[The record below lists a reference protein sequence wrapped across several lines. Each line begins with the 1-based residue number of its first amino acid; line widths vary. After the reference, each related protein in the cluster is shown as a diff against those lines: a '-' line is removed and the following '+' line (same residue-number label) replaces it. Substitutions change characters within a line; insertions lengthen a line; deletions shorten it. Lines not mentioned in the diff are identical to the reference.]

1 MKVIFKGIG
10 KLFGWIGKG
19 INILRQVITNLLFFV
34 VIGAWLFIFNESSKG
49 PELPEKAALV
59 LDISGPIV
67 ERQTPVNAYNELV
80 KGALGQPPAQ
90 ETVLFDVVDTIRAA
104 AKDDRITGL
113 VLNLKEMQETSLTK
127 MRYIAKA
134 ITEFK
139 QTGKPVVAIGEH
151 YKQSQY
157 YLSSYADTIYMAP
170 DGGVMLQ
177 GYGTYSLYY
186 KSLLEKLN
194 VNTHVF
200 RVGTYKSFVEPY
212 TLDGMSDA
220 AREANSVWLNQLWGA
235 YTSDVA
241 ANREIDASVMTPKL
255 DTLIEQFKA
264 VDGDWAQLNL
274 NQGLVDELLSRPAL
288 RQRLMDLFGDN
299 KEHSFNQ
306 ISYYDYQ
313 PTVKDPMIAPE
324 GDELDP
330 TAPVN
335 QVAVVVASGAIMDGP
350 QQNNNVGGDTTAAL
364 LRNARF
370 DENVK
375 AVVLRVDSPGGSA
388 FASEVIR
395 NEVDALKA
403 AGKPVVVSMS
413 SVAASGGYWIS
424 ASADKIMAQPT
435 TITGSI
441 GIFAIMTTFEKGL
454 EKMGVYSDGV
464 GTTPFA
470 GVGVTRELPEG
481 VSELFQISIENGYHR
496 FINLVSQSRHMTL
509 EQADKVA
516 QGRVWTGQDAL
527 KLGLVDALGDFDD
540 AVDSAAELADIGDNY
555 QIEWMKQPLS
565 PFEMFM
571 KDISGQA
578 KLWITEAMWG
588 SVPEAL
594 QPVSQQVVT
603 DLTTLGNFN
612 DPKGQYAFCINCL
625 NIEK

>member
-1 MKVIFKGIG
+1 MKVIFRGIG

-19 INILRQVITNLLFFV
+19 INILRQVLTNLLFFV
-34 VIGAWLFIFNESSKG
+34 VIGAWLFIFNESSKE

-59 LDISGPIV
+59 LDIAGPIV
-67 ERQTPVNAYNELV
+67 EQRSPVNTFDTLAGN
-80 KGALGQPPAQ
+80 ALGQPPVQ
-90 ETVLFDVVDTIRAA
+90 ETVLFDVVETLRTAA
-104 AKDDRITGL
+104 TDDRITGL
-113 VLNLKEMQETSLTK
+113 VLNLKNMQETSLTK

-134 ITEFK
+134 IEEFK

-157 YLSSYADTIYMAP
+157 YLSSYADTVFMAP

-186 KSLLEKLN
+186 KTLLEKLN

-220 AREANSVWLNQLWGA
+220 AREANGVWLNQLWDA

-241 ANREIDASVMTPKL
+241 NNRQIETSVMTPEL
-255 DTLIEQFKA
+255 DQLIEQFKA

-274 NQGLVDELLSRPAL
+274 SQGMVDELLSRPAL
-288 RQRLMDLFGDN
+288 RQRLIDLFGDN
-299 KEHSFNQ
+299 NEHSFNQ

-313 PTVKDPMIAPE
+313 PTLNDPMTSQD
-324 GDELDP
+324 GDALDP
-330 TAPVN
+330 EAEI
-335 QVAVVVASGAIMDGP
+335 QHIAVVVASGAIMDGP
-350 QQNNNVGGDTTAAL
+350 QKQGNVGGDTTAAL
-364 LRNARF
+364 LRNARY
-370 DENVK
+370 DDSVK

-395 NEVDALKA
+395 NEVVALKE

-413 SVAASGGYWIS
+413 SVAASGGYWIA

-481 VSELFQISIENGYHR
+481 VAELFQISIENGYQR
-496 FINLVSQSRHMTL
+496 FINLVSQSRDMTL
-509 EQADKVA
+509 AQTDKVA

-540 AVDSAAELADIGDNY
+540 AVASAVELANIGDNY
-555 QIEWMKQPLS
+555 QLEWMAQPLT
-565 PFEMFM
+565 PFELFM

-578 KLWITEAMWG
+578 KLWVTEAMWG
-588 SVPEAL
+588 SVPTAL